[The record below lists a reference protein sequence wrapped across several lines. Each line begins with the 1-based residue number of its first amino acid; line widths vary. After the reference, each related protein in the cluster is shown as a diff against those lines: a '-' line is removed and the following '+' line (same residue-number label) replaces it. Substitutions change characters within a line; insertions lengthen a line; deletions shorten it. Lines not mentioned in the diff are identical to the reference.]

1 MDSFWRRKEKQ
12 MHNEKHTHVKRT
24 IADMIFLILGCAI
37 GAFSTTAVMIPN
49 GLTCGGLTGIVR
61 IVQNYISIDFS
72 VLYYALAIVIWIV
85 VILTLGF
92 REGKKV
98 LLVTLLYPAVL
109 FVFEKLDFQL
119 LEEKDLL
126 LAAIFCGIFAGAC
139 NGFVFWRGYS
149 FCGTESI
156 AKIVK
161 KKWMPQV
168 DISRILLVLD
178 CGIIVISA
186 FIFGRN
192 IALYALVTQIIASK
206 VVDFIMYGFETK
218 IVQMQIITAKGKD
231 VADYVMHEIRR
242 GVSSYDI
249 VGEYTGKH
257 RKQLIIL
264 CSPRESM
271 VIKKFLLETD
281 PQAFVTILQVNTVWG
296 EGKGFTDMGEDR

>member
-1 MDSFWRRKEKQ
+1 

-206 VVDFIMYGFETK
+206 VVDFIMYGFETR
-218 IVQMQIITAKGKD
+218 IVQMQIITAKGKE

-296 EGKGFTDMGEDR
+296 EGKGFTDMGEDK

>member
-1 MDSFWRRKEKQ
+1 

-92 REGKKV
+92 REGKKL

-218 IVQMQIITAKGKD
+218 IVQMQIITAKGKE

-296 EGKGFTDMGEDR
+296 EGKGFTDMGEDK

>member
-1 MDSFWRRKEKQ
+1 

-61 IVQNYISIDFS
+61 IAQNYISIDFS

-218 IVQMQIITAKGKD
+218 IVQMQIITAKGKE

-249 VGEYTGKH
+249 IGEYTGKH

-296 EGKGFTDMGEDR
+296 EGKGFTDMGEDK

>member
-1 MDSFWRRKEKQ
+1 

-218 IVQMQIITAKGKD
+218 IVQMQIITAKGQE

-296 EGKGFTDMGEDR
+296 EGKGFTDMGEDK

>member
-1 MDSFWRRKEKQ
+1 

-218 IVQMQIITAKGKD
+218 IVQMQIITAKGKE
-231 VADYVMHEIRR
+231 VADYVMYEIRR

-249 VGEYTGKH
+249 IGEYTGKH

-296 EGKGFTDMGEDR
+296 EGKGFTDMGEDK

>member
-1 MDSFWRRKEKQ
+1 

-61 IVQNYISIDFS
+61 LVQNYISIDFS

-218 IVQMQIITAKGKD
+218 IVQMQIITAKGKE

-296 EGKGFTDMGEDR
+296 EGKGFTDMGEDK

>member
-1 MDSFWRRKEKQ
+1 

-85 VILTLGF
+85 VMLTLGF

-218 IVQMQIITAKGKD
+218 IVQMQIITAKGKE

-296 EGKGFTDMGEDR
+296 EGKGFTDMGEDK

>member
-1 MDSFWRRKEKQ
+1 

-192 IALYALVTQIIASK
+192 IALLISSCTDLRRRSCRCRLLQQRVRRLR
-206 VVDFIMYGFETK
+206 IMSCTK
-218 IVQMQIITAKGKD
+218 S
-231 VADYVMHEIRR
+231 VAEYPVMI
-242 GVSSYDI
+242 S
-249 VGEYTGKH
+249 
-257 RKQLIIL
+257 
-264 CSPRESM
+264 
-271 VIKKFLLETD
+271 
-281 PQAFVTILQVNTVWG
+281 
-296 EGKGFTDMGEDR
+296 

>member
-1 MDSFWRRKEKQ
+1 

-37 GAFSTTAVMIPN
+37 GAFSTTAVMIPT

-218 IVQMQIITAKGKD
+218 IVQMQIITAKGKE

-296 EGKGFTDMGEDR
+296 EGKGFTDMGEDK

>member
-1 MDSFWRRKEKQ
+1 

-218 IVQMQIITAKGKD
+218 IVQMQIITAKGKE

-296 EGKGFTDMGEDR
+296 EGKGFTEMGEDK

>member
-1 MDSFWRRKEKQ
+1 

-72 VLYYALAIVIWIV
+72 VLYYAQAIVIWIV

-218 IVQMQIITAKGKD
+218 IVQMQIITAKGKE

-296 EGKGFTDMGEDR
+296 EGKGFTDMGEDK